1 MNAIRGRVRGGHVEL
16 DSALPDGTEVVVL
29 VPADEAPFKLDDAS
43 NDELASRMD
52 ELDRDETEPA
62 EVLFKRLRPAR

>member
-29 VPADEAPFKLDDAS
+29 VPTDEAPFELDDAS
-43 NDELASRMD
+43 NDELASRMA

-62 EVLFKRLRPAR
+62 DVLFERLRPAR